1 MKICV
6 VGTGYVGLVT
16 AAVLADLGHSV
27 IGVDHDQKKL
37 DKIKAGVSP
46 IYEPGLDEILAR
58 NIANGNLV
66 TSTSVAEGTRASEVV
81 FIAVGTPPMADGTP
95 DISAVRAVAAA
106 IAPAIQSHTIVVNK
120 STVPVGTG
128 DLVEEIIAN
137 AGVSKD
143 LFTVVSNPE
152 FLREGSAIFDT
163 LNPDRLVIGT
173 DDEVAAAKMKEV
185 YAPLNAETLV
195 VSRPSAELIKYAS
208 NSFLAVKI
216 SFINAISRICERCG
230 GDVEQVSIGMGMDK
244 RIGAQFLKAGLGWG
258 GSCFP
263 KDVQGLTKTGER
275 LGYRFDLLT
284 AADQINNEQTLHFL
298 TRLQDRLGSL
308 KGKTIGLLGLAFKP
322 NTDDIR
328 DAKSLEI
335 IDFLTDQGATIVAHD
350 PVAMPNVKQI
360 HPGIC
365 YMDRAADVFTDA
377 DAIILVTEWA
387 EFKDLDLKAL
397 KAAVKAPILFDGR
410 RLWQRHEAES
420 AGWEYFTV
428 GV

>member
-1 MKICV
+1 MKISV

-16 AAVLADLGHSV
+16 AAVLADLGHQV
-27 IGVDHDQKKL
+27 IGVDHDKSKL
-37 DKIKAGVSP
+37 DKITAGISP
-46 IYEPGLDEILAR
+46 IYEPGLDEILSR
-58 NIANGNLV
+58 TIANGNLT
-66 TSTSVAEGTRASEVV
+66 TSTSIAEATKQTEVV

-95 DISAVRAVAAA
+95 DIRAVKAVAASVAAA
-106 IAPAIQSHTIVVNK
+106 IDKPTIVVNK

-128 DLVEEIIAN
+128 DLVEQIILD
-137 AGVSKD
+137 AGVSPE

-152 FLREGSAIFDT
+152 FLREGTAIYDT
-163 LNPDRLVIGT
+163 LNPDRIVLGT
-173 DDEVAAAKMKEV
+173 SDPGAAEKMKEV
-185 YAPLNAETLV
+185 YEPLKAEVLV

-216 SFINAISRICERCG
+216 SFINAISRICEKCG
-230 GDVEQVSIGMGMDK
+230 GDVEEVSVGMGMDK
-244 RIGAQFLKAGLGWG
+244 RIGSQFLKAGLGWG

-298 TRLQDRLGSL
+298 TRLQSRLGSL
-308 KGKTIGLLGLAFKP
+308 QGRTIGLLGLAFKP

-335 IDFLTDQGATIVAHD
+335 IEFLRTNGATVVAHD
-350 PVAMPNVKQI
+350 PVAMPNTRQV
-360 HPGIC
+360 HPEIC
-365 YMDRAADVFTDA
+365 YVDKPADVFSGA
-377 DAIILVTEWA
+377 DAVILVTEWA
-387 EFKDLDLKAL
+387 EFKNLDLATLKKVVGTAL
-397 KAAVKAPILFDGR
+397 LFDGR
-410 RLWQRHEAES
+410 RLWTREEAES
-420 AGWEYFTV
+420 AGWEYYTV

>member
-16 AAVLADLGHSV
+16 AAVLADLGHHV
-27 IGVDHDQKKL
+27 IGVDRDQSKL
-37 DKIKAGVSP
+37 DKIKSGVSP

-66 TSTSVAEGTRASEVV
+66 TTTSVAEGTRSAEVV

-95 DISAVRAVAAA
+95 DISMVKAVAAEVATA
-106 IAPAIQSHTIVVNK
+106 IDKPTVVVNK

-128 DLVEEIIAN
+128 DLVEDLILD
-137 AGVSKD
+137 AGVPQD

-152 FLREGSAIFDT
+152 FLREGSAIWDT
-163 LNPDRLVIGT
+163 LNPDRIVIGT
-173 DDEVAAAKMKEV
+173 DDEAAAEKMKAV
-185 YAPLNAETLV
+185 YAPLNAPTLV

-244 RIGAQFLKAGLGWG
+244 RIGDQFLKAGLGWG

-298 TRLQDRLGSL
+298 TRLQARLGSL
-308 KGKTIGLLGLAFKP
+308 RGKTIGLLGLAFKP

-335 IDFLTDQGATIVAHD
+335 IDFLTDQGANVVAHD
-350 PVAMPNVKQI
+350 PVAMPNVKQL

-365 YMDRAADVFTDA
+365 YMDRPADVFSGA
-377 DAIILVTEWA
+377 DAVILVTEWE
-387 EFKDLDLKAL
+387 EFRKLDLGAL
-397 KAAVKAPILFDGR
+397 KGVVNSPVLFDGR
-410 RLWQRHEAES
+410 RLWQRDEVES

>member
-16 AAVLADLGHSV
+16 AAVLADLGHQV
-27 IGVDHDQKKL
+27 VGVDQDQTKL

-58 NIANGNLV
+58 NIANGNLT
-66 TSTSVAEGTRASEVV
+66 TSTSVAEGTKASEVV

-95 DISAVRAVAAA
+95 DISAVRAVAKA
-106 IAPAIQSHTIVVNK
+106 IAPAISKPTIVVNK

-128 DLVEEIIAN
+128 DLVEELIAEQ
-137 AGVSKD
+137 GVSKD
-143 LFTVVSNPE
+143 LYSVVSNPE
-152 FLREGSAIFDT
+152 FLREGTAIFDT
-163 LNPDRLVIGT
+163 MNPDRIVIGT
-173 DDEVAAAKMKEV
+173 DDEAAAEVLKEV

-216 SFINAISRICERCG
+216 SFINAISRICEKCG
-230 GDVEQVSIGMGMDK
+230 GDVEQVAVGMGLDK

-284 AADQINNEQTLHFL
+284 AADQINKEQTLHFL

-308 KGKTIGLLGLAFKP
+308 NGKTIALLGLAFKP

-335 IDFLTDQGATIVAHD
+335 IDFLTDQGATVVAHD
-350 PVAMPNVKQI
+350 PVAMSNVKQL

-365 YMDRAADVFTDA
+365 YMDRAVDVFPGA
-377 DAIILVTEWA
+377 DAVILVTEWQ
-387 EFKDLDLKAL
+387 EFKDLDLVSL
-397 KAAVKAPILFDGR
+397 KGSVKNAILFDGR
-410 RLWQRHEAES
+410 RLWTKEEAES
-420 AGWEYFTV
+420 AGWEYYTV